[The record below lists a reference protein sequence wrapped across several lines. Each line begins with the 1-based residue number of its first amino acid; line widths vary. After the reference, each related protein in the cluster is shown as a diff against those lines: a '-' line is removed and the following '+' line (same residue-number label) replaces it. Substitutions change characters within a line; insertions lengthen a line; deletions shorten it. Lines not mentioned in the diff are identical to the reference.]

1 LSGQSLE
8 RKFGYSFWI
17 EEFRNLGYPI
27 TEQKLDLDY
36 LRSQNVIKI
45 PNVSEVK
52 RIYLDDYT
60 EAAIIRV
67 KDGISRS
74 LCTRI
79 AREWKRRRLIRPLLI
94 FTNDIDSYCII
105 VPGPGVEGEARVLW
119 LHGEIYRTDREVL
132 NSLRYRGDPEKLRDA
147 YDSEFLP
154 YEKVR
159 EDFFLGYRDLYQK
172 IVQAI
177 KKVLKNEAES
187 YAQRFLG
194 RLMFLY
200 FLQRKGWL
208 KGDRHFID
216 RIKDYMELN
225 RIFYESLNRPNG
237 EEGIPFLNGSL
248 FEREKYLTKDLE
260 AKLYPIM
267 NGIFSEARSF
277 FNRYNF
283 TVDEASPMEVEV
295 SVDPLLLG
303 TVLENMLPEHE
314 RGNKGTFYT
323 PPNEIGFMCRRAL
336 ATWLGIE
343 ERVEVLP
350 DGSMRF
356 IDGLS
361 EFMEKLKSRRSE
373 KEVREFRD
381 KLSSLKI
388 LDPAVGSGGFL
399 IVMMQTILQL
409 VKEAEESVGWRSDVE
424 GYKRR
429 IIPNLYGFDIEP
441 EAVEI
446 ARLRVWLSLIV
457 DQKEPEPLPNLDMNI
472 MTIDDSLVFPK
483 NNSRSLGIYMD
494 EKFKTL
500 SEELELIK
508 SRYLEE
514 HRVVEKDRLRQRI
527 KELQEELRLVKGKK
541 MPIEEMP
548 IEFYL
553 PTSADIIVMNPP
565 YVRQESIPK
574 HKKEKYVADYG
585 LDRTSD
591 LYAYFIVRAIKLL
604 KDGGVASLIT
614 SDKWL
619 EVSYGETLQNMLK
632 PYIMAVYGQR
642 RRSFTADVNTIITVL
657 KKSCLENPVQF
668 IYLEAYN
675 GDKVRNYRSLKRTE
689 LRPGK
694 WYYLRA
700 PRIFEEV
707 LLPRMKH
714 GLGEFA
720 EIRRG
725 FTTGAN
731 EFFYMKDI
739 SHLYEADRLA
749 NPRKF
754 EEWGVKARN
763 AEELE
768 KEGLI
773 YIENEGGERF
783 VIDKK
788 DVVPVIR
795 SPKEVYSYIIKKPV
809 SLVFRPNPPERPGNY
824 SKKYIEWGENVIIE
838 IKKGKSRG
846 KKIKGYNNLSTTK
859 AHIPYWFNLP
869 ELDPCPIILNRFVD
883 RRNFTLLA
891 KKVLASDACALVYSK
906 HIKAVNLWLYM
917 NSTIFYLT
925 EELYGMRMGGGVL
938 EILAGEY
945 KNFPVFDL
953 RNININ
959 DGLVTLLDREPL
971 EYDDEV
977 KCPQRRDLDLFILK
991 TMGFDDPEKLLDDL
1005 YAALIEVVEDR
1016 LIKAGRTLQAAKEQ
1030 LAKNMRSGI

>member
-1 LSGQSLE
+1 MIE
-8 RKFGYSFWI
+8 RKFDYSFWV
-17 EEFRNLGYPI
+17 EEFRSLGYPVI
-27 TEQKLDLDY
+27 EQKLDLDF
-36 LRSQNVIKI
+36 LRSQNVIPKI
-45 PNVSEVK
+45 LNVSEVK
-52 RIYLDDYT
+52 RIYIDDYT
-60 EAAIIRV
+60 EAAIIRI
-67 KDGISRS
+67 KDSMSRS

-132 NSLRYRGDPEKLRDA
+132 DSLRYRGDPEKLREA

-159 EDFFLGYRDLYQK
+159 EDFFIGYRDLYQK
-172 IVQAI
+172 IVEAI
-177 KKVLKNEAES
+177 KRVLKNEAES

-248 FEREKYLTKDLE
+248 FEREKYFTKDLE
-260 AKLYPIM
+260 TKLYPIM
-267 NGIFSEARSF
+267 NEIFSEARGF

-283 TVDEASPMEVEV
+283 TVDETSPMEVEV

-314 RGNKGTFYT
+314 RGSKGTFYT
-323 PPNEIGFMCRRAL
+323 PPSEIGFMCRRAL

-343 ERVEVLP
+343 ERVEVLS

-361 EFMEKLKSRRSE
+361 EFMEKLKSRKSE

-381 KLSSLKI
+381 KLFSLKI

-409 VKEAEESVGWRSDVE
+409 IKETEESVGWRSDIE

-446 ARLRVWLSLIV
+446 ARLRIWLSLIV
-457 DQKEPEPLPNLDMNI
+457 DQKEPEPLPNLDVNI

-483 NNSRSLGIYMD
+483 NDSRSLGIYMD

-514 HRVVEKDRLRQRI
+514 HRVAEKDRLRQRI

-541 MPIEEMP
+541 IPIEEIP
-548 IEFYL
+548 IESYL
-553 PTSADIIVMNPP
+553 PTLADIIVMNPP
-565 YVRQESIPK
+565 YVEQESIPK
-574 HKKEKYVADYG
+574 PKKEKYVADYG

-591 LYAYFIVRAIKLL
+591 LYAYFMIRAIKLL
-604 KDGGVASLIT
+604 KDGGVAVLIT

-632 PYIMAVYGQR
+632 PYIVAVYGQR
-642 RRSFTADVNTIITVL
+642 RRSFTADVNTVIMVL
-657 KKSCLENPVQF
+657 KKACLENPVQF

-707 LLPRMKH
+707 LLPMMKH
-714 GLGEFA
+714 KLGEFA

-731 EFFYMKDI
+731 EFFYMKDV

-754 EEWGVKARN
+754 EEQGVKARTQRD
-763 AEELE
+763 LE

-783 VIDKK
+783 VIDRE
-788 DVVPVIR
+788 DVKPLVR
-795 SPKEVYSYIIKKPV
+795 SPKQVRSYKVEQVNTLCLYTIK
-809 SLVFRPNPPERPGNY
+809 PGKHTSRY
-824 SKKYIEWGENVIIE
+824 VAWGESKKFHQRPTC
-838 IKKGKSRG
+838 KGRQPWFALREFKP
-846 KKIKGYNNLSTTK
+846 
-859 AHIPYWFNLP
+859 AHILLSKSLMDSIYIPYSEEPLLCTDRFYGLYYHDPLRIWKYLNSTLFFLTVELFCRRLGGGATDIMVEDYEEMPVPDLNNMRIDFDADKLLSRRP
-869 ELDPCPIILNRFVD
+869 LRYFEEVKQPDRRELD
-883 RRNFTLLA
+883 
-891 KKVLASDACALVYSK
+891 
-906 HIKAVNLWLYM
+906 KAVL
-917 NSTIFYLT
+917 
-925 EELYGMRMGGGVL
+925 RAMGFK
-938 EILAGEY
+938 EGE
-945 KNFPVFDL
+945 
-953 RNININ
+953 
-959 DGLVTLLDREPL
+959 
-971 EYDDEV
+971 
-977 KCPQRRDLDLFILK
+977 LDLVDELHKAFV
-991 TMGFDDPEKLLDDL
+991 
-1005 YAALIEVVEDR
+1005 EVVEDR
-1016 LIKAGRTLQAAKEQ
+1016 LIKSGRPLVRTKKSIKEG
-1030 LAKNMRSGI
+1030 AERAET

>member
-1 LSGQSLE
+1 LSEQSLE
-8 RKFGYSFWI
+8 KRFDLSFWI
-17 EEFRNLGYPI
+17 NEFRDLGYPVA
-27 TEQKLDLDY
+27 EQELDLDY
-36 LRSQNVIKI
+36 LRDQKVIPKTL
-45 PNVSEVK
+45 NVSEAKLVY
-52 RIYLDDYT
+52 RDDYI
-60 EAAIIRV
+60 EAAIIKV
-67 KDGISRS
+67 ESTLSRS
-74 LCTRI
+74 PCARI
-79 AREWKRRRLIRPLLI
+79 AREWKRRRLIRPLLV

-105 VPGPGVEGEARVLW
+105 VPGPGIEGEARVLW
-119 LHGEIYRTDREVL
+119 LHGELYRTDREVIA
-132 NSLRYRGDPEKLRDA
+132 SLGYRGDPEKLRDA

-159 EDFFLGYRDLYQK
+159 EDFFSGYRDLYQK
-172 IVQAI
+172 IVQAV
-177 KKVLKNEAES
+177 KKVLKDEAES

-216 RIKDYMELN
+216 RIKDYRELN
-225 RIFYESLNRPNG
+225 QIFYESLNRPNG

-267 NGIFSEARSF
+267 NEIFSEARSF

-283 TVDEASPMEVEV
+283 TVDETSPMEVEV

-323 PPNEIGFMCRRAL
+323 PPSEIGFMCRRAL
-336 ATWLGIE
+336 AARLDIE
-343 ERVEVLP
+343 ERVEALP
-350 DGSMRF
+350 DGSMKF

-381 KLSSLKI
+381 KLLSLKI

-409 VKEAEESVGWRSDVE
+409 IKEAEESVGWRSDIE

-446 ARLRVWLSLIV
+446 ARLRIWLSLIV
-457 DQKEPEPLPNLDMNI
+457 DQREPEPLPNLDVNI
-472 MTIDDSLVFPK
+472 MTTDDSLVFPK

-514 HRVVEKDRLRQRI
+514 HRVAEKDRLRQRI
-527 KELQEELRLVKGKK
+527 KELQEELKLVKGKK
-541 MPIEEMP
+541 MPVEETP

-632 PYIMAVYGQR
+632 LYIVAVYGQR
-642 RRSFTADVNTIITVL
+642 RRSFTADVNTVITVL

-675 GDKVRNYRSLKRTE
+675 GDKVRNYRSLRRTE

-714 GLGEFA
+714 KLGDFA
-720 EIRRG
+720 EIRFG
-725 FTTGAN
+725 IKTGAN

-773 YIENEGGERF
+773 YIENEGGEKF
-783 VIDKK
+783 VIDRK
-788 DVVPVIR
+788 DVKPLVR
-795 SPKEVYSYIIKKPV
+795 SPKQVMSYKVEQANTLCLYTIK
-809 SLVFRPNPPERPGNY
+809 PGKHTSRY
-824 SKKYIEWGENVIIE
+824 IAWGESKKFYQRPTC
-838 IKKGKSRG
+838 KGRQPWFA
-846 KKIKGYNNLSTTK
+846 LPEFEP
-859 AHIPYWFNLP
+859 AHILLPMSWRDSIYIPYGEEPLLCDARLYGLYHSDPLRIWKYLNSTLFFLTVELFCRRLGGGGGATDIKVEDYEEMPVPDLNNMRIDFDADKLLSRRP
-869 ELDPCPIILNRFVD
+869 LRYFEEVKQPSRRELDM
-883 RRNFTLLA
+883 A
-891 KKVLASDACALVYSK
+891 VLKALGFK
-906 HIKAVNLWLYM
+906 
-917 NSTIFYLT
+917 
-925 EELYGMRMGGGVL
+925 EELDR
-938 EILAGEY
+938 
-945 KNFPVFDL
+945 
-953 RNININ
+953 
-959 DGLVTLLDREPL
+959 LV
-971 EYDDEV
+971 DELH
-977 KCPQRRDLDLFILK
+977 RAF
-991 TMGFDDPEKLLDDL
+991 
-1005 YAALIEVVEDR
+1005 IEVVEDR
-1016 LIKAGRTLQAAKEQ
+1016 LIKSDRPLAHIKEVDEEE
-1030 LAKNMRSGI
+1030 SGDLRVD